1 MRRVQAPHRARALF
15 RRRARDHLPVVVHPV
30 AVVFVHAFVAP
41 EHVRAPVRVVVLV
54 QAECFGDGHVLGLT
68 EVRYRLFRE
77 SFGDEDASF
86 DGDFAVHGID
96 DLAPSRRRRE
106 PAFSGDVLDDWC
118 DVPQV
123 GDLEGGSLDAVD
135 PERAVERG
143 ASRVRYLAAVLG
155 EDVLHAGLDGGLRG
169 VIVQVVV
176 VIRGER
182 GERGGVREER
192 GERQDVAAAL
202 NGRRGGRRLIARRL
216 VGGTLG
222 MNLRDDRVGP
232 RRPRRGRG
240 RAGAG
245 G

>member
-1 MRRVQAPHRARALF
+1 LPFTGSTISPHLA
-15 RRRARDHLPVVVHPV
+15 V
-30 AVVFVHAFVAP
+30 A
-41 EHVRAPVRVVVLV
+41 
-54 QAECFGDGHVLGLT
+54 GN
-68 EVRYRLFRE
+68 
-77 SFGDEDASF
+77 
-86 DGDFAVHGID
+86 
-96 DLAPSRRRRE
+96 

-182 GERGGVREER
+182 GERGWCSR
-192 GERQDVAAAL
+192 GARRAP
-202 NGRRGGRRLIARRL
+202 GRRGGS
-216 VGGTLG
+216 
-222 MNLRDDRVGP
+222 
-232 RRPRRGRG
+232 
-240 RAGAG
+240 
-245 G
+245 